1 MSVSWIINTVV
12 GTVLLPPFNLI
23 LLTGLGLWL
32 ARKRPRL
39 GLVLSALALAIL
51 TALSTGVGAR
61 LLARPLE
68 SQNPPITSMKQI
80 DAQAIIVLGGGRI
93 LDAPE
98 YGGQDVPKM
107 TTLGRLRY
115 GAYLQ
120 RATGLPVLVSGGAP
134 DGSPGSEADMMA
146 RVLRNEMAV
155 PVQWIENKSD
165 NTAQNAQFSA
175 KILHAAGV
183 QKIAL
188 VTDALHMPRARR
200 AFEQF
205 GITVLPAP
213 TVFTTTEQISR
224 KAWLPTAHG
233 LELSFYALHE
243 WLGLL
248 WYQLHRQKP
257 PTFE

>member
-1 MSVSWIINTVV
+1 MSVSAIFNAVA
-12 GTVLLPPFNLI
+12 GTVLLPPFNFI
-23 LLTGLGLWL
+23 LLAGFGLCLV
-32 ARKRPRL
+32 RKRPRL
-39 GLVLSALALAIL
+39 GLALGALALLML
-51 TALSTGVGAR
+51 TALSTGIGAR

-68 SQNPPITSMKQI
+68 SQNPPLASPSQI
-80 DAQAIIVLGGGRI
+80 DAQAIVVLGGGRI

-120 RATGLPVLVSGGAP
+120 RASGLPVLVTGGAP
-134 DGSPGSEADMMA
+134 DGRSGSEAEMMA
-146 RVLRNEMAV
+146 RVLRDEMGV
-155 PVQWIENKSD
+155 PVRWIENASD

-183 QKIAL
+183 KKIAL

-205 GITVLPAP
+205 GMTVQPAP
-213 TVFTTTEQISR
+213 TVFTTTEHVSLR
-224 KAWLPTAHG
+224 AWLPG
-233 LELSFYALHE
+233 WKGVYVSYYALHE
-243 WLGLL
+243 WLGLV
-248 WYQLHRQKP
+248 WYEIRRQSP
-257 PTFE
+257 